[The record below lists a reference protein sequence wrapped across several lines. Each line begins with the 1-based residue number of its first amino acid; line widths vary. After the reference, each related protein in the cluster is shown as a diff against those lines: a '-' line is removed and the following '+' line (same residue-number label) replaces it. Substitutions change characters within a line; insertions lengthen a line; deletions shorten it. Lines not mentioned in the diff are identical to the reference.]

1 MEQHTRSF
9 FHLSL
14 KYYYMHV
21 LRMYSRYVKG
31 STLCSRSIRM
41 FTMLRWIITHTYRY
55 FFFLSSCFIGCCEF
69 FCVGISISPPVKR
82 RKEMG
87 RILIQNLLAIKQTQR
102 NGAQTVFHLRFHQQK
117 NEEKERVMAGRVA
130 RSKANSLVT
139 RSVSSYIHNIAL
151 YSRSRRVYIIQQVM
165 RSRHVFK
172 KFTVGIFNFRR
183 TMYS

>member
-55 FFFLSSCFIGCCEF
+55 FFF
-69 FCVGISISPPVKR
+69 SP
-82 RKEMG
+82 
-87 RILIQNLLAIKQTQR
+87 
-102 NGAQTVFHLRFHQQK
+102 
-117 NEEKERVMAGRVA
+117 VA
-130 RSKANSLVT
+130 SLVV
-139 RSVSSYIHNIAL
+139 VSFFVLEFQYPHRL
-151 YSRSRRVYIIQQVM
+151 KDE
-165 RSRHVFK
+165 K
-172 KFTVGIFNFRR
+172 KWEE
-183 TMYS
+183 Y